1 MRKFIHT
8 RNVTWAVYV
17 HVQFIQMRLL
27 PPKQKYTMTIILY
40 KYFPVE
46 TMMTCN
52 VLTSSKRS
60 QLI

>member
-52 VLTSSKRS
+52 VLTSSK
-60 QLI
+60 